1 MTAPAWLPWLG
12 YVLELVVAALAVV
25 VARAGR
31 SYHWPFAR
39 LAVFLAIVDPARAV
53 LALARD
59 HLGRMHP
66 LGGVARVA
74 YELDRASDFAG
85 PLAIGLAAWV
95 IFAGWR
101 WGHLVGA
108 AVLAEVA
115 VVAMYPGSRAKWVAP
130 AIKGAG
136 LLVGWAGV
144 AIWARQREWATN
156 TQHLVVLYLAVESTA
171 LVVVASTGQPR
182 EAWPLVWVG
191 LLALQVAAVVAH
203 VHWMRARPAV

>member
-1 MTAPAWLPWLG
+1 VTAPAWLPWLG
-12 YVLELVVAALAVV
+12 YALELVVAALAVV

-31 SYHWPFAR
+31 PYHRPFVR
-39 LAVFLAIVDPARAV
+39 LAVFLALVDPARAGLSV
-53 LALARD
+53 VRD
-59 HLGRMHP
+59 HLGRVHP

-130 AIKGAG
+130 AIKGAA
-136 LLVGWAGV
+136 LLIGWSGV
-144 AIWARQREWATN
+144 AIWLRARAWATN
-156 TQHLVVLYLAVESTA
+156 TQHLVVLYLAVESCALAVVTA
-171 LVVVASTGQPR
+171 TGQPR
-182 EAWPLVWVG
+182 ETWPLVWIG
-191 LLALQVAAVVAH
+191 LLALQLAAVVAH
-203 VHWMRARPAV
+203 VHWMRAKIAV